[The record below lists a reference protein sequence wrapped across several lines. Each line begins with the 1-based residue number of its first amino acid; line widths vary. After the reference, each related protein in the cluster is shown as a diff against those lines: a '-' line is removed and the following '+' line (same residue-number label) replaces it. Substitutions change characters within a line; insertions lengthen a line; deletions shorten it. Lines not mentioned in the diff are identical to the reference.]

1 MIFQSREVTAL
12 LQNNQISLEKKR
24 ISLNVAEAITN
35 IKPKKEIFQNTHLS
49 KNRLQMNMG
58 WRKFILSMTISKK
71 RK

>member
-1 MIFQSREVTAL
+1 LIFQSREITAL
-12 LQNNQISLEKKR
+12 LQNNQNSLKKKR

-35 IKPKKEIFQNTHLS
+35 IKPKKEIFQSTHIL

-58 WRKFILSMTISKK
+58 WRRFILSMIISKK